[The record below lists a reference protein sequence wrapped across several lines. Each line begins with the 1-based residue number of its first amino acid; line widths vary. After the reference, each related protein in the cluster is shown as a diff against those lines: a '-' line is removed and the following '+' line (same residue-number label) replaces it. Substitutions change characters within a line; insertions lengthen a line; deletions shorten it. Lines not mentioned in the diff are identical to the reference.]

1 MLLSIF
7 IAALLTSLAGCIVLI
22 HTQHLHAR
30 LSMDTSN
37 GVQKFH
43 ANPTPRIGG
52 LPVFLGMVVAALV
65 SQFAHDH
72 VGKLFGGLLLAGLPV
87 FLAGLAEDLTKRVS
101 PLWRLLAAFTSA
113 GLAAWL
119 SGSILPKLGIPG
131 VDYVLQAFPA
141 VAILF
146 TVFAVGGVCHSI
158 NIIDGY
164 NGLMGGVALF
174 VLAAFGY
181 TALAVG
187 DLELLVLCLAG
198 AGAIFGFLVWN
209 YPRGLI
215 FAGDAGAYFIGF
227 LLAQIA
233 VLLVNRHPDAVSPWF
248 PLLVLIYPV
257 LETLFSIYRRKKR
270 NVPAGLPDSL
280 HFHQIVYKRLVRWMV
295 GSQEAK
301 HLTQRNSKTAPYLW
315 GVALFSIMPAL
326 LFWKTQWMLQLCAVI
341 FVFVYIWAY
350 RQLVTFRA
358 PSVLLLRK
366 AYLDLNG
373 RSRKLLNKK
382 GN

>member
-1 MLLSIF
+1 MLSIF
-7 IAALLTSLAGCIVLI
+7 IVALLTSLAGCIALI

-30 LSMDTSN
+30 LSMDSSN

-101 PLWRLLAAFTSA
+101 PLWRLLAAFASA

-131 VDYVLQAFPA
+131 VDYVLQAFPT

-174 VLAAFGY
+174 ALAAFGY

-233 VLLVNRHPDAVSPWF
+233 VLLVSRHPDAVSPWF
-248 PLLVLIYPV
+248 PLQILIYPV

-301 HLTQRNSKTAPYLW
+301 HLTQRNSKTTPYLW

-326 LFWKTQWMLQLCAVI
+326 LFWKIQWMLQLCAVI

-350 RQLVTFRA
+350 RQLVTFRS
-358 PSVLLLRK
+358 PRVLLLHK
-366 AYLDLNG
+366 AYLGLNG
-373 RSRKLLNKK
+373 KSRKILNK
-382 GN
+382 NS

>member
-7 IAALLTSLAGCIVLI
+7 VSALVTSLVACIVLI
-22 HTQHLHAR
+22 HTQHLHAS
-30 LSMDTSN
+30 LSMDNSH

-52 LPVFLGMVVAALV
+52 LPVFLGIVMAAFVA
-65 SQFAHDH
+65 QFAHDH

-101 PLWRLLAAFTSA
+101 PLWRLLAAFASA

-119 SGSILPKLGIPG
+119 SGSILTKVGIPG
-131 VDYVLQAFPA
+131 MDYMLQTFPA
-141 VAILF
+141 IAILF

-174 VLAAFGY
+174 VLGAFGY
-181 TALAVG
+181 VSLAVG
-187 DLELLVLCLAG
+187 DLELLVLSLAG
-198 AGAIFGFLVWN
+198 AGAILGFLVWN

-227 LLAQIA
+227 LLAQLA
-233 VLLVNRHPDAVSPWF
+233 VLLVARHPGVISPWF
-248 PLLVLIYPV
+248 PLLVLIYPIF
-257 LETLFSIYRRKKR
+257 ETIFSIYRRKKR
-270 NVPAGLPDSL
+270 KAPTGMPDSL
-280 HFHQIVYKRLVRWMV
+280 HFHQIVYKRLVKWMV

-301 HLTQRNSKTAPYLW
+301 HLTQRNSRTTPYLW
-315 GVALFSIMPAL
+315 AVALFSISPAL
-326 LFWKTQWMLQLCAVI
+326 LFWKSQLALQI
-341 FVFVYIWAY
+341 FSACFIIAYVWAY
-350 RQLVTFRA
+350 RRLVTFRA
-358 PSVLLLRK
+358 PCRLVLRK
-366 AYLDLNG
+366 ATPNVMASLP
-373 RSRKLLNKK
+373 RAKK
-382 GN
+382 RH

>member
-7 IAALLTSLAGCIVLI
+7 IAALLTSLAGCIALI

-52 LPVFLGMVVAALV
+52 LPVFIGVMVAALV

-198 AGAIFGFLVWN
+198 AGAILGFLVWN

-233 VLLVNRHPDAVSPWF
+233 VLLVSRHPDAMSPWF
-248 PLLVLIYPV
+248 PLQVLIYPV

-270 NVPAGLPDSL
+270 NVPTGLPDSL

-326 LFWKTQWMLQLCAVI
+326 LFWKIQWMLQLCAVI

-358 PSVLLLRK
+358 PRVLLLRK
-366 AYLDLNG
+366 AYMGLNG
-373 RSRKLLNKK
+373 RSRKMLNK
-382 GN
+382 NS

>member
-7 IAALLTSLAGCIVLI
+7 ISALITSLLVCIVLI
-22 HTQHLHAR
+22 RTQHLHAR
-30 LSMDTSN
+30 LSMDSST

-52 LPVFLGMVVAALV
+52 VPVFLGMGVAALV
-65 SQFAHDH
+65 SQFAHDQ
-72 VGKLFGGLLLAGLPV
+72 VGRLFGGLLLAGLPV
-87 FLAGLAEDLTKRVS
+87 FLTGLMEDLTKRVS
-101 PLWRLLAAFTSA
+101 PLWRLLAAFASA

-119 SGSILPKLGIPG
+119 SASILPRLGLPG
-131 VDYVLQAFPA
+131 VDAMLMAFPI
-141 VAILF
+141 VAILV

-174 VLAAFGY
+174 ALAAFGY
-181 TALAVG
+181 VSLALG

-198 AGAIFGFLVWN
+198 AGAILGFLVWN

-227 LLAQIA
+227 LLAQLA
-233 VLLVNRHPDAVSPWF
+233 VLLVCRHPAAVSPWF

-257 LETLFSIYRRKKR
+257 FETLFSIYRRKKR
-270 NVPAGLPDSL
+270 NAPAGLPDSL

-301 HLTQRNSKTAPYLW
+301 HLTKRNSMTAPYLW
-315 GVALFSIMPAL
+315 GVALFSMFPAL
-326 LFWKTQWMLQLCAVI
+326 LFWKNEWLLKFSAIGFCLTYVWL
-341 FVFVYIWAY
+341 Y
-350 RQLVTFRA
+350 RRLVTFRS
-358 PSVLLLRK
+358 PRRLVIRPR
-366 AYLDLNG
+366 NG
-373 RSRKLLNKK
+373 K
-382 GN
+382 

>member
-7 IAALLTSLAGCIVLI
+7 IAALITSLVVCIVLI
-22 HTQHLHAR
+22 HTQHLHAS
-30 LSMDTSN
+30 LSMDSSD

-43 ANPTPRIGG
+43 AKPTPRIGG
-52 LPVFLGMVVAALV
+52 IPVFLGMLVAAMV
-65 SQFAHDH
+65 AQFAHDH
-72 VGKLFGGLLLAGLPV
+72 VGRLFGGLLLASLPV

-101 PLWRLLAAFTSA
+101 PLWRLLAAFASA

-131 VDYVLQAFPA
+131 MDHLLQAFPA
-141 VAILF
+141 IVVLF

-174 VLAAFGY
+174 SLGAFGY
-181 TALAVG
+181 VSLAVG
-187 DLELLVLCLAG
+187 DLELLVLSLAG
-198 AGAIFGFLVWN
+198 AGAILGFLVWN

-227 LLAQIA
+227 LLAQLA
-233 VLLVNRHPDAVSPWF
+233 VLLVSRHPDTISPWF

-257 LETLFSIYRRKKR
+257 FETVFSIYRRKKR
-270 NVPAGLPDSL
+270 RAPAGLPDSL

-301 HLTQRNSKTAPYLW
+301 HLTQRNSRTTPYLW
-315 GVALFSIMPAL
+315 AVALFSIFPAL
-326 LFWKTQWMLQLCAVI
+326 LFWKSQFGLQFFSII
-341 FVFVYIWAY
+341 FIFSYVWAY
-350 RQLVTFRA
+350 RRLVTFRA
-358 PSVLLLRK
+358 PCRLVLRK
-366 AYLDLNG
+366 AKQGVRPSL
-373 RSRKLLNKK
+373 SRVKRIH
-382 GN
+382 

>member
-7 IAALLTSLAGCIVLI
+7 ISALITSLVLCIILI
-22 HTQHLHAR
+22 HTQHLHAS
-30 LSMDTSN
+30 LSMDSSA

-43 ANPTPRIGG
+43 AKPTPRIGG
-52 LPVFLGMVVAALV
+52 VPVFLGMVLAALV
-65 SQFAHDH
+65 AQFAHDN

-101 PLWRLLAAFTSA
+101 PLWRLLAAFASA

-119 SGSILPKLGIPG
+119 SSSILPKLGIPG
-131 VDYVLQAFPA
+131 IDHLLQAFPA
-141 VAILF
+141 VAVVF

-174 VLAAFGY
+174 ALAAFGY
-181 TALAVG
+181 VSLAVG

-198 AGAIFGFLVWN
+198 AGAILGFLVWN

-227 LLAQIA
+227 LLAQLA
-233 VLLVNRHPDAVSPWF
+233 VLLVARHPGVISPWF

-257 LETLFSIYRRKKR
+257 FETIFSIYRRKKR
-270 NVPAGLPDSL
+270 KAPAGMPDSL

-301 HLTQRNSKTAPYLW
+301 HLTQRNSRTTPYLW
-315 GVALFSIMPAL
+315 AVALFSITPAL
-326 LFWKTQWMLQLCAVI
+326 LFWKSQLGLQFFSII
-341 FVFVYIWAY
+341 FIIAYVLAY
-350 RQLVTFRA
+350 RRLVTFRA
-358 PSVLLLRK
+358 PSRLVLRK
-366 AYLDLNG
+366 M
-373 RSRKLLNKK
+373 KLLVSPSLSRVKK
-382 GN
+382 RA